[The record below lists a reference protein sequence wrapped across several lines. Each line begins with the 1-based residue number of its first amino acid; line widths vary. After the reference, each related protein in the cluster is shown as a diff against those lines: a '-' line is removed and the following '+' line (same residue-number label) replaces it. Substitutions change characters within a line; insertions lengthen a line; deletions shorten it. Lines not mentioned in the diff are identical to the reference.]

1 MNKDKEEEQQR
12 SSYEIQLVMNE
23 KCYKGHFDSIENLK
37 HLLIETQKLND
48 QNEDTRVKQKCI
60 TIRKKQK
67 KQLKELENK
76 TPEVTRNY
84 LINKRKLESLR

>member
-1 MNKDKEEEQQR
+1 MNKDKEEQQR

-23 KCYKGHFDSIENLK
+23 KCYKGHFDSIKNLK
-37 HLLIETQKLND
+37 RLLIETQKLHD

-60 TIRKKQK
+60 TILKTAK